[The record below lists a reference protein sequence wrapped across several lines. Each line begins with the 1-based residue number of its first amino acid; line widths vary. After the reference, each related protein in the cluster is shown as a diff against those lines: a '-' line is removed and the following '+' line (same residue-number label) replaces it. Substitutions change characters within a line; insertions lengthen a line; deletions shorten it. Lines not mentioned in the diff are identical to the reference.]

1 MYTSYSIWLILT
13 SIILLLAMTGA
24 IVITI
29 KQKDNINNK
38 YSWDIK
44 SIIELKDIDISLLN
58 IIKEYFGVGKFQIIK
73 NKDHAVYV
81 VNSIKDICNVIISHF
96 DKYSLLTVKRLN
108 FLLFKE
114 ILFLIRDK
122 KHLTENGLQR
132 IISIR
137 ALMNKKT
144 SITSYTYPLIAIDV
158 PVLPLLK
165 TTDVTPEWLAGFT
178 DA

>member
-1 MYTSYSIWLILT
+1 MINIL
-13 SIILLLAMTGA
+13 
-24 IVITI
+24 
-29 KQKDNINNK
+29 
-38 YSWDIK
+38 
-44 SIIELKDIDISLLN
+44 
-58 IIKEYFGVGKFQIIK
+58 
-73 NKDHAVYV
+73 
-81 VNSIKDICNVIISHF
+81 SIKRI
-96 DKYSLLTVKRLN
+96 N

-114 ILFLIRDK
+114 ILFLMRDK

-144 SITSYTYPLIAIDV
+144 SITSYTYPLAIDV
-158 PVLPLLK
+158 PVLPPLK